1 MKNTLLVLLL
11 FFAKT
16 MFSQEDFGQ
25 KVAYKLLDYS
35 YVNGVEKVFL
45 HFDKP
50 DYTVGENIC
59 FKSYIVEGVKYKSDP
74 GTEVFYCDLLEN
86 QSGIL
91 IKKATYKSYSGL
103 GDGFFPIPDSL
114 ASGKYIFRA
123 YTKYMENFDEKF
135 FFHRN
140 INIFNPKKEV
150 LKNVLP
156 FDFQLDFMPESGK
169 LVEDIQTKVAFKVSD
184 NQGQSID
191 CQGVIIGQK
200 GDTITTFAT
209 EKFGLGYFRLKPKAN
224 EKYTAKLTIN
234 GKIKD
239 FPLPKIEQY
248 GYILNVDNLTSLETV
263 SLGVKAKL
271 PENELKKPMLI
282 IAQAHGNFAFLGRFE
297 SSNSKTVLAIPKAM
311 FPDGIVQFTVFDEK
325 GTPFVERIVYN
336 KSPKLL
342 NINVLLE
349 KEKTQNSENLALS
362 FSVFDKDGKPV
373 DADLSLSVT
382 DSLLVME
389 DEFAQNVT
397 SYLPLCADMKNRVEA
412 PSYYFNRKN
421 PDASKHLDLLMMSQN
436 WSRFT
441 WKNILQDEKNK
452 NRFSAERNIQQT
464 RPESEKGRSST
475 IFWQPNIEVKNG
487 KAKVI
492 LPSTKAG
499 ITLNINVQGK
509 NENGA
514 LCAELIKYRLN

>member
-16 MFSQEDFGQ
+16 VFAQEDFGQ

-50 DYTVGENIC
+50 NYTVGENIC
-59 FKSYIVEGVKYKSDP
+59 FKSYIIEGVKYKFDP
-74 GTEVFYCDLLEN
+74 STEVFYCDLLEN

-91 IKKATYKSYSGL
+91 IKKATFKSYSGL
-103 GDGFFPIPDSL
+103 GDGFFAIPDSL

-135 FFHRN
+135 FFHQN

-156 FDFQLDFMPESGK
+156 FDFQLDIMPESGK

-191 CQGVIIGQK
+191 CQGVIVGQK
-200 GDTITTFAT
+200 GDTIINFAT
-209 EKFGLGYFRLKPKAN
+209 EKFGLGYFRLKPKTN
-224 EKYTAKLTIN
+224 EKYSAKLTIN
-234 GKIKD
+234 GKTKD

-282 IAQAHGNFAFLGRFE
+282 IAQSHGNFAFLGRFE
-297 SSNSKTVLAIPKAM
+297 ASNSKTVLAIPKAM
-311 FPDGIVQFTVFDEK
+311 FPDGIVQFTVFDEN
-325 GTPFVERIVYN
+325 GTPFSERIIYN
-336 KSPKLL
+336 KLPNLL
-342 NINVLLE
+342 NINVLVE
-349 KEKTQNSENLALS
+349 KEKTKNGEVIALLINVS
-362 FSVFDKDGKPV
+362 DRDGKPI
-373 DADLSLSVT
+373 DANLSLSVT
-382 DSLLVME
+382 DSALVAE
-389 DEFAQNVT
+389 DEFAQNMT
-397 SYLPLCADMKNRVEA
+397 SYLPLVADLKNRVEA
-412 PSYYFNRKN
+412 PPYYFDRKN
-421 PDASKHLDLLMMSQN
+421 TDAQKHLDLLMMSEN

-441 WKNILQDEKNK
+441 WRNILQDEKNK
-452 NRFSAERNIQQT
+452 HRFSAEKGVPEA
-464 RPESEKGRSST
+464 RPESVKAISST

-492 LPSTKAG
+492 LPLIKAG
-499 ITLNINVQGK
+499 TTLNINVQGK

-514 LCAELIKYRLN
+514 LGVELVKYRLN